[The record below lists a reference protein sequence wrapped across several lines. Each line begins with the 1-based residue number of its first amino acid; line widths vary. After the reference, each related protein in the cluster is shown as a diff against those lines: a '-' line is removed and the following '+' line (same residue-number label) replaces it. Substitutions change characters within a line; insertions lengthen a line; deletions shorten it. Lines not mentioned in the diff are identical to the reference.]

1 MKLGWGVG
9 MRFWVWTSDVD
20 VRHKMSKSITGNE
33 IALDDVVA
41 MKLPE
46 TPCCSKHMFTTA
58 F

>member
-1 MKLGWGVG
+1 